1 MIQLLGLDDEDQRLL
16 SMMVLDP
23 FFGMEE
29 ASRHFFRMVDVAI
42 FLVAFWIF
50 SFFVVN
56 NVFDLVL

>member
-23 FFGMEE
+23 FLGMEE

-50 SFFVVN
+50 FFLVVN
-56 NVFDLVL
+56 NVFDREL